1 MWDLSC
7 PTRDRTHNPY
17 IGSMESQPLGHQGS
31 PNVSFLDHQNNVAIQ
46 SRSIITLHFYFLY
59 NSSITFF
66 CFIIY
71 VYLFASLF
79 MWKKWQPTEVFLPE
93 KFYGQ
98 KSPLG
103 YSPWDCK
110 ELDTTELLSTSICC
124 IFLHTPSMG
133 PQSKSSRN
141 CCWMSVEWVQGLWL
155 LGVENMKYAKVI
167 ISLLSLLPLHD
178 WGSLLSNLNTNMSQN
193 PFLFNRPWQP
203 FFVGFINHSEGCL
216 ISPL

>member
-1 MWDLSC
+1 MSHSIWDLSC

-141 CCWMSVEWVQGLWL
+141 CCWMSVEWVQGL
-155 LGVENMKYAKVI
+155 
-167 ISLLSLLPLHD
+167 
-178 WGSLLSNLNTNMSQN
+178 
-193 PFLFNRPWQP
+193 
-203 FFVGFINHSEGCL
+203 
-216 ISPL
+216 